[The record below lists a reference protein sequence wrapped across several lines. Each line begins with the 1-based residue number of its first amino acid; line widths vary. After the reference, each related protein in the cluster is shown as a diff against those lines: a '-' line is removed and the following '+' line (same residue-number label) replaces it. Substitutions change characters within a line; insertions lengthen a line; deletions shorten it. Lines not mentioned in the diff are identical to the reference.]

1 MRKLLI
7 GILSVIVVD
16 AFIFD
21 FTLRI
26 FPIANSKMILAV
38 IGAIAYLLIGIR
50 DKQPK
55 MSLRVLISAFLAV
68 LFSLWCYIAI
78 TLNNSY
84 EREFVTY
91 YASFATWLGGAFG
104 VFALL
109 KLMHDKVDLMLL
121 TRLLA
126 LVGLSQCVIALMIN
140 DIPSVREAIN
150 SVFLQA
156 SDFYEKAGRLY
167 GIGCALDP
175 AGVRFSAI
183 QVLIAHQLAT
193 EIRVR
198 QSMGK
203 SSLLFICFL
212 TITIIGSIISRTT
225 IVGTALGLFYIIVS
239 NLFIQR
245 GGVVSRKQIGLS
257 LLFTALIGTAIAI
270 SIFFYNTSSVF
281 HENMRFGFEGFFSW
295 AETGEFRTTSTDH
308 LQTMW
313 VWPETQRSWILGEGR
328 IGVFQTNSDIG
339 YCNYIFYCG
348 LIGLAIFSIY
358 FLFNHFS
365 LVRKFRH
372 FIIAAI
378 LLTAVTFIVWAK
390 VMTDIFLID
399 ALLFCIEGDF
409 DSEPELSA

>member
-50 DKQPK
+50 DKQPR

-78 TLNNSY
+78 TLNNSN

-91 YASFATWLGGAFG
+91 YASFATWVGGAFG
-104 VFALL
+104 VYSLL
-109 KLMHDKVDLMLL
+109 KVMHERVDLMLL

-126 LVGLSQCVIALMIN
+126 IVCISQCIIALLMH
-140 DIPSVREAIN
+140 DIPTLKSFVN
-150 SVFLQA
+150 STILQA
-156 SDFYEKAGRLY
+156 HELYDSIGRLY
-167 GIGCALDP
+167 GIACALDP
-175 AGVRFSAI
+175 AGIRFSAV
-183 QVLIAHQLAT
+183 QVLIAHQLAM
-193 EIRVR
+193 EDRVR
-198 QSMGK
+198 QNVGRSAF
-203 SSLLFICFL
+203 LFSCFL
-212 TITIIGSIISRTT
+212 IITVIGSVISRTT
-225 IVGTALGLFYIIVS
+225 LIGTALGLFYILVR
-239 NLFIQR
+239 NLFVQK
-245 GGVVSRKQIGLS
+245 GGLVSRRQLGLS
-257 LLFTALIGTAIAI
+257 LLLISLIGVAIAI
-270 SIFFYNTSSVF
+270 SVFFYNTSTGF
-281 HENMRFGFEGFFSW
+281 HENLRFGFEGFFSW
-295 AETGEFRTTSTDH
+295 AETGEFRTGSTDH

-313 VWPETQRSWILGEGR
+313 VWPETRRGWTIGEGR
-328 IGVFQTNSDIG
+328 LGVFQTNSDIG
-339 YCNYIFYCG
+339 YCNYILYCG
-348 LIGLAIFSIY
+348 LVGLSIFSIY

-372 FIIAAI
+372 FIFAAI

-399 ALLFCIEGDF
+399 ALLFCIDGDF
-409 DSEPELSA
+409 DAEPELSA

>member
-21 FTLRI
+21 FTLHI

-50 DKQPK
+50 DKQPR
-55 MSLRVLISAFLAV
+55 MSLRVLVSAFLAV
-68 LFSLWCYIAI
+68 LFSLWCYVAI
-78 TLNNSY
+78 TINNSN

-104 VFALL
+104 VYALL
-109 KLMHDKVDLMLL
+109 KLMHEKVDLMLL

-126 LVGLSQCVIALMIN
+126 LVGLSQCIIALMIN
-140 DIPSVREAIN
+140 DIPAVRTFVN
-150 SVFLQA
+150 SIFLQA
-156 SDFYEKAGRLY
+156 FDFYERAGRLY

-193 EIRVR
+193 ESHVR
-198 QSMGK
+198 QSIGK

-212 TITIIGSIISRTT
+212 TITIIGSVISRTT
-225 IVGTALGLFYIIVS
+225 IVGTALGLFYILAS
-239 NLFIQR
+239 NLFIER
-245 GGVVSRKQIGLS
+245 GGEVSRKQIGMS
-257 LLFTALIGTAIAI
+257 FLLTFLIGVAVAI
-270 SIFFYNTSSVF
+270 SIYFYNTSVGF
-281 HENMRFGFEGFFSW
+281 HENMRFGFEGFFNW
-295 AETGEFRTTSTDH
+295 AETGAFHTTSTDH

-365 LVRKFRH
+365 LVRKFRR
-372 FIIAAI
+372 FIFAAF

-399 ALLFCIEGDF
+399 ALLFCIDGDY